1 MSWKSKLFIAIWLF
15 FALSAILR
23 GGEINVV
30 AFVFYGL
37 AIVIGG
43 AYLWSEREGA
53 QTDPSDGSDTGD
65 TGEP

>member
-1 MSWKSKLFIAIWLF
+1 
-15 FALSAILR
+15 
-23 GGEINVV
+23 VV

-43 AYLWSEREGA
+43 AYLWSEREGS
-53 QTDPSDGSDTGD
+53 QTDPSDDSEPGD